1 MLRGKRTSYDVLR
14 GAVAFSLLNGLRI
27 LKRQLGG
34 SNEAYMPEC
43 ELWGLVKHTYFE
55 ASIACGIVDQS

>member
-1 MLRGKRTSYDVLR
+1 M
-14 GAVAFSLLNGLRI
+14 AFSLLNGLRI

-43 ELWGLVKHTYFE
+43 ELW
-55 ASIACGIVDQS
+55 DW